1 MPLTK
6 HTTKANRQ
14 GKDEEDISIASEDA
28 SDAGPSLEFLKSV
41 EKSNMKLLGIN
52 CKDHKQ
58 VEKGPHLTL
67 QRDRN
72 PDETLGETWSIIKL
86 PHSISLQQD
95 HVQPGLKPV
104 PPTKHITRVIQ
115 HTTRVIP
122 QGKDDED
129 SSILS
134 EDVPS
139 LEFLKSVQKSSVKE
153 VPAVDKKDDEV
164 TKGRLRLILQKKD
177 HVKPVPKPVPPT
189 KHTSKLNS
197 QSQDEDSS
205 NVSEDGPSLEFLKSV
220 EKSVKKIQPTVP
232 PFFAKN
238 EVNVARKEKGNTMP
252 KKGLQKYSILSENVS
267 IPGKVL
273 IHVPADGENLLRS
286 PSTTP
291 SSSETSSSAVSST
304 SCETS
309 TGGEKSDSK
318 LDEEDKSKVIDSDY
332 ESAL

>member
-1 MPLTK
+1 
-6 HTTKANRQ
+6 
-14 GKDEEDISIASEDA
+14 
-28 SDAGPSLEFLKSV
+28 
-41 EKSNMKLLGIN
+41 MKLLGIN

-72 PDETLGETWSIIKL
+72 TDETLGETWSIIKL

-104 PPTKHITRVIQ
+104 PPSKHITRVIQ

-153 VPAVDKKDDEV
+153 VPAVDKKDNEV
-164 TKGRLRLILQKKD
+164 TKGRLLIPQKKD

-189 KHTSKLNS
+189 KHTNKLNS

-238 EVNVARKEKGNTMP
+238 EVNVAQKEKVIRCP
-252 KKGLQKYSILSENVS
+252 KKAFKNILFSLRMFPSQEKFSSMSLPMARIFYVLHLQPHPPLKPRLLLCPQLVVKPLLVVKNR
-267 IPGKVL
+267 IP
-273 IHVPADGENLLRS
+273 S
-286 PSTTP
+286 
-291 SSSETSSSAVSST
+291 
-304 SCETS
+304 
-309 TGGEKSDSK
+309 
-318 LDEEDKSKVIDSDY
+318 
-332 ESAL
+332 

>member
-1 MPLTK
+1 VPLTK

-41 EKSNMKLLGIN
+41 ENSNMKLLGVN
-52 CKDHKQ
+52 NRDHKQ
-58 VEKGPHLTL
+58 VKKGPHLTL
-67 QRDRN
+67 QRDWN

-86 PHSISLQQD
+86 QHSISLQQD
-95 HVQPGLKPV
+95 HVKPGLKLV
-104 PPTKHITRVIQ
+104 PPTKHI
-115 HTTRVIP
+115 TRVIP

-129 SSILS
+129 SSIVS

-139 LEFLKSVQKSSVKE
+139 LEFLKSVQKSNVK
-153 VPAVDKKDDEV
+153 VPAVDNNKDNEV
-164 TKGRLRLILQKKD
+164 TNKGRLFILQKY

-189 KHTSKLNS
+189 KHTNKLNT
-197 QSQDEDSS
+197 QSQDEQGDEDSS

-220 EKSVKKIQPTVP
+220 EKSVKRIQPTVP
-232 PFFAKN
+232 PVFAKN
-238 EVNVARKEKGNTMP
+238 EANVAQKEKGNTMP
-252 KKGLQKYSILSENVS
+252 KKGIQKYSILSENVS
-267 IPGKVL
+267 IPGKAL
-273 IHVPADGENLLRS
+273 IHVPANGENLLCS
-286 PSTTP
+286 QSTTP

-309 TGGEKSDSK
+309 TGGEESDSK
-318 LDEEDKSKVIDSDY
+318 LDEKDKSKVIDSDY